1 MTRKHLNLL
10 RKEKSMIKRNFNLF
24 LLAAVL
30 GGILM
35 SAQPASAQLVLPGGA
50 TFDLFGPPGLVPERK
65 VLLKATEGPFNT
77 IYGKFA
83 LPAGAMLDWHVNPG
97 VAIITAT
104 KGIFNEHRSNGCI
117 SLHEAG
123 DVFFES
129 AGQVH
134 KIVNPSATETAE
146 TLITFIVPVGSDL
159 VTFVPPPAET
169 PCDPGEGSDPR
180 PAKLDVTQL
189 ETGVEALAGD
199 LTFVKDVIKR
209 LAAVHGVLRRGDVD
223 K

>member
-1 MTRKHLNLL
+1 
-10 RKEKSMIKRNFNLF
+10 MIKRNFNLF

-30 GGILM
+30 GGVLM
-35 SAQPASAQLVLPGGA
+35 SAQLASAQLVLPGGA
-50 TFDLFGPPGLVPERK
+50 TFDLFGPPGLSPERK
-65 VLLKATEGPFNT
+65 VLLTATEGPFNV

-83 LPAGAMLDWHVNPG
+83 LPGGAALDWHVNPG

-104 KGIFNEHRSNGCI
+104 KGMFNEHRSNGCV
-117 SLHEAG
+117 SLHESG

-129 AGQVH
+129 EGEVH

-146 TLITFIVPVGSDL
+146 ALITFIVPVGSEL
-159 VTFVPPPAET
+159 VTFVPPPEET
-169 PCDPGEGSDPR
+169 PCVPGEGSDPR
-180 PAKLDVTQL
+180 PAKLDVTQI

-199 LTFVKDVIKR
+199 LTFVKDVVKR
-209 LAAVHGVLRRGDVD
+209 LAARLGVLRREDVD